1 LAHPDEPQ
9 RALGAA
15 PWAPL
20 PAAGELA
27 AHADPDSRRAIGVVL
42 ACFATALVALLA
54 GYLYLTI
61 PGAWFSSASPKI
73 YDAKALAVAVG
84 NGAIDDDALAVAPA
98 DASGTIIV
106 TVTVALSAGDYRGV
120 AWQLSGLP
128 AGTDARLLWR
138 SEFKPGRTFT
148 LAIPMEAD
156 RLAPVVAAR
165 DPNWIGPLNGIALA
179 LRLPA
184 AATVRVSGVTLDPL
198 TLRSQLAGR
207 LRDWTTFEA
216 WSGASINTV
225 VGGVDLQE
233 LPLPV
238 LLGLAAMLA
247 AAAAIA
253 LARWRPQ
260 WMGAGLPLALA
271 VMFVAAWLVLDAR
284 WQWNLAR
291 QVVLTGR
298 TYAGLDWREKH
309 VAAEDGPLFEFIE
322 KVRAKLLPAEARVFM
337 FADAHYFRG
346 RGAYHL
352 YPHNVFFNPWTNSL
366 PPAATLRPGDY
377 VVVYQRRGVQ
387 FDPALGML
395 RWDGSAPIAAEALVV
410 EPGAALFRVR

>member
-9 RALGAA
+9 RALAAA
-15 PWAPL
+15 PPA
-20 PAAGELA
+20 AAGELA
-27 AHADPDSRRAIGVVL
+27 AHPQPDSRRAIGAVF
-42 ACFATALVALLA
+42 ACFAAALVALLA

-61 PGAWFSSASPKI
+61 PGAWFSSAAPKV

-84 NGAIDDDALAVAPA
+84 NGVIDDDALAIAPA
-98 DASGTIIV
+98 DASGTIII
-106 TVTVALSAGDYRGV
+106 TVTLALSAGDYRGV
-120 AWQLSGLP
+120 AWHVSGLP
-128 AGTDARLLWR
+128 TGTEARLLWR

-148 LAIPMEAD
+148 LAIPLEAD

-179 LRLPA
+179 LRLPTA
-184 AATVRVSGVTLDPL
+184 ETVRVSDVTLDPL
-198 TLRSQLAGR
+198 TIRSQLAGR
-207 LRDWTTFEA
+207 FRDWTTFEP

-225 VGGVDLQE
+225 VGGADLQE

-247 AAAAIA
+247 VAATVA
-253 LARWRPQ
+253 LARWRPS
-260 WMGAGLPLALA
+260 WIGAGLPLALA
-271 VMFVAAWLVLDAR
+271 VMFVAAWLALDAR

-291 QVVLTGR
+291 QVVVTGR

-309 VAAEDGPLFEFIE
+309 VAAEDAPLFEFIE
-322 KVRAKLLPAEARVFM
+322 KVLPKLPPAGARVFM

-352 YPHNVFFNPWTNSL
+352 YPHNVFFDPFTNNL
-366 PPAATLRPGDY
+366 PSSAALHSGDY

-387 FDPALGML
+387 FDAALGML
-395 RWDGSAPIAAEALVV
+395 RWEGSAPVAAEALVV
-410 EPGAALFRVR
+410 EPGAALFRIR